1 MTDNYRVMLDV
12 SDDDYRI
19 EVFEEGDYVTFQIRE
34 GDSNASF
41 MLGEI
46 DAEELLGELRQ
57 WYSRRRCW

>member
-12 SDDDYRI
+12 SEDDYRI

-34 GDSNASF
+34 GDNNATF